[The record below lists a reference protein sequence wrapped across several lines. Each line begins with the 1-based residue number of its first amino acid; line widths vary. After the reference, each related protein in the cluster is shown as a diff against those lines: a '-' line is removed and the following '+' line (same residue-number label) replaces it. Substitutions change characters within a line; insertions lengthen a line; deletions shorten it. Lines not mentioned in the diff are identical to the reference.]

1 MALRDIA
8 INIKATGAEQA
19 SGEMRKVRTATQQM
33 ADSLERAE
41 SRLLGF
47 GAGVI
52 GAASIEQV
60 AQRSIEAAL
69 AMERIESAMSATF
82 GKGQATARELQYVR
96 EEANRLG
103 LVFNSTALSYTKFAA
118 STRNTSIEGETT
130 RKVFTGVAEA
140 VTALQL
146 TGEEADG
153 IFLALSQMM
162 SKGKVSAEELTGQLG
177 ERLPGALKL
186 AADAMDMT
194 TAELM
199 KHMQQGEILSSDLLP
214 KLAEELHKT
223 YGTAA
228 VESSQKAQAGINR
241 FKNEVNETVT
251 AMGKLLLKL
260 DGLANWGAEG
270 LKTVRENPQGPLD
283 HIFRLIAWSET
294 GKFVNGPNVPEQYA
308 NVDPQMSRI
317 LADQRANQE
326 TINAQRKATEAAA
339 AKQAEADKE
348 AEKAAKL
355 ADQQYQQYTRTL
367 ATFNKQ
373 VRDNNPYL
381 SDMEKK
387 LLDIDAATKQ
397 AIEDG
402 PQYSENITQAGEAWK
417 TNLKLSEQLKSAIQA
432 TSDEFKAMW
441 AEWDSQLTAE
451 PSRSSW
457 EGAEALKEEL
467 ELMKLTERERR
478 IQIELR
484 KLDTTAAQ
492 QYGEEVRSLVGQLY
506 DEQQMMEK
514 WKQTVD
520 RMDQTF
526 HDGFVRMMED
536 GKDGWE
542 AFCKSLAHTFQAEV
556 ADYIYASMLKPLA
569 GQTAGGIGGFIN
581 SMMSGSG
588 NTATLDIPSSVTG
601 LFPALNSSDDI
612 GADIGTA
619 MAPSV
624 FTATKAGTS
633 AGVSA
638 GFSAAMPYLAVALG
652 GYMAGSNYFGKGG
665 LWNNSTTD
673 QKWMRGL
680 SMTNPI
686 GWGALI
692 ADWATGGGL
701 FGTDWKTKSQG
712 VQLGVE
718 DGDIGGQF
726 YTTQK
731 KKKSLWRGSKTRT
744 MYDDLD
750 AQWEE
755 FINRQYESII
765 NSMKVGAGMMGQDSG
780 YVEQIMASFTSAA
793 TKINLNG
800 KNAEEQQKAVE
811 EYFRKVTNEALLALY
826 PELEASIRLGEDAAA
841 AWERLNDLRKTNNAL
856 LMQELDM
863 VGQKGSAQ
871 YMELLNQQREL
882 ELLNMDETTQ
892 AIQRRVWALEDEQS
906 AIKAMNT
913 DMLDTALSAA
923 NLLKSL
929 TIGNLSTGSPE
940 SVYLQTQQAFNSALA
955 AGNLSAVTGLASSF
969 LEASRSYNASGSA
982 YVSDYNAVASALAD
996 IAGMPT
1002 TAELTLD
1009 AAQQQVQ
1016 LLEDIRTAIET
1027 GNVVNLAGFSGKL
1040 NQDSAV
1046 AGSITPPS
1054 TTGSTLG
1061 DATMQSKA
1069 NSIGDEVLNMA
1080 LGLVAPNMKYDI
1092 APLGSPDGMIDGGDA
1107 LLWKEIALGQFKWSQ
1122 TGLPAFASGGITS
1135 GLSLAGEAGPEAV
1148 VPLPDGRNIPVRM
1161 SDNYSRETI
1170 DELKEQNKLL
1180 REVVAELRS
1189 GTRVAQAVGTQLV
1202 ELGEE
1207 NNQGIKVLSREA
1219 RMRTAK

>member
-19 SGEMRKVRTATQQM
+19 SGEMRKVGSATQQM

-41 SRLLGF
+41 SRLNGF
-47 GAGVI
+47 GAGLVGI
-52 GAASIEQV
+52 ASIQQI

-82 GKGQATARELQYVR
+82 GKGQATARELEYVR

-140 VTALQL
+140 VTAMQL
-146 TGEEADG
+146 TGEQADG

-194 TAELM
+194 TAELL
-199 KHMQQGEILSSDLLP
+199 KQMQLGNVMSSDLLP
-214 KLAEELHKT
+214 KLAEKLHET

-228 VESSQKAQAGINR
+228 LEAAQKGQAGINR
-241 FKNEVNETVT
+241 FKNEVNET
-251 AMGKLLLKL
+251 ASAAGKLLLKL

-283 HIFRLIAWSET
+283 HVFRLIAWSET

-317 LADQRANQE
+317 LADQRAKQE
-326 TINAQRKATEAAA
+326 TTNAQRKATEAAA

-355 ADQQYQQYTRTL
+355 ADQQYQQYTSTL

-387 LLDIDAATKQ
+387 LLDVDAAVQQ
-397 AIEDG
+397 AIEKT
-402 PQYSENITQAGEAWK
+402 PQYSKSLTQAGEAIK
-417 TNLKLSEQLKSAIQA
+417 TNIRLTEETRAAVQA
-432 TSDEFKAMW
+432 TSDEFKAKW
-441 AEWDSQLTAE
+441 AEWDSQLTVE

-484 KLDTTAAQ
+484 KLDTTAVQ

-506 DEQQMMEK
+506 DEQVMMEK

-526 HDGFVRMMED
+526 HDGFVRLMED
-536 GKDGWE
+536 GKDGWA
-542 AFCKSLAHTFQAEV
+542 AFCQSLAHTFQAEV

-569 GQTAGGIGGFIN
+569 GQAASGAGGLISSLFSGGTPGAL
-581 SMMSGSG
+581 S
-588 NTATLDIPSSVTG
+588 IPNSVTG
-601 LFPALNSSDDI
+601 TIPALTSGEDI
-612 GADIGTA
+612 GVSMGDA

-633 AGVSA
+633 SGVSA
-638 GFSAAMPYLAVALG
+638 GFAAAMPYLAVALG
-652 GYMAGSNYFGKGG
+652 GYMVGTSYFGNGG
-665 LWNNSTTD
+665 MWNNSNKD
-673 QKWMRGL
+673 QKWMRGAA
-680 SMTNPI
+680 MTNPI

-712 VQLGVE
+712 VELGV
-718 DGDIGGQF
+718 DGGDIGGQF

-744 MYDDLD
+744 MYEDLD

-755 FINRQYESII
+755 FIDRQYDSII
-765 NSMKVGAGMMGQDSG
+765 NSLKVGAEMMGQKDG
-780 YVEQIMASFTSAA
+780 YVTEIMSSFASAA
-793 TKINLNG
+793 TKIDLKG

-811 EYFRKVTNEALLALY
+811 EYFRKLTNEALLALY

-841 AWERLNDLRKTNNAL
+841 AWERLNSLRKTNNSL
-856 LMQELDM
+856 LMQEM
-863 VGQKGSAQ
+863 EMIGQKGSAQ

-906 AIKAMNT
+906 IIKSMNT
-913 DMLDTALSAA
+913 GLLDVALSAA

-929 TIGNLSTGSPE
+929 TVGNLSTGSPE
-940 SVYLQTQQAFNSALA
+940 SIYKQTQQAFNDAMSS
-955 AGNLSAVTGLASSF
+955 GNLSAVPGLASSF

-982 YVSDYNAVASALAD
+982 YVSDYNTVTSALAN
-996 IAGMPT
+996 IAGMPS
-1002 TAELTLD
+1002 TAELTLTE
-1009 AAQQQVQ
+1009 AQKQVT
-1016 LLEDIRTAIET
+1016 LLEAIKEAIET
-1027 GNVVNLAGFSGKL
+1027 GNVVSLAGFSGQL
-1040 NQDSAV
+1040 NPDSAV
-1046 AGSITPPS
+1046 AGSVTPPT
-1054 TTGSTLG
+1054 TTGSTAG

-1069 NSIGDEVLNMA
+1069 QSIKDQTMKMA
-1080 LGLVAPNMKYDI
+1080 LGLLTTNLQYDI
-1092 APLGSPDGMIDGGDA
+1092 APLGSPDGSVDAGDV
-1107 LLWKEIALGQFKWSQ
+1107 LLWQRLATGDLKWSQ

-1135 GLSLAGEAGPEAV
+1135 GLSLAGEAGPEAI
-1148 VPLPDGRNIPVRM
+1148 VPLPDGRNIPVKM
-1161 SDNYSRETI
+1161 ADNYSRETI

-1207 NNQGIKVLSREA
+1207 SNQGIKVLSREA
-1219 RMRTAK
+1219 RMKTAK